1 LNFAFQGVFCKKT
14 NKSLCRIGMSTKIAQ
29 QVITETTLK
38 RIADRIWKNSLPVG
52 GFALRPG
59 GQYRPDATAWA
70 IMALRS
76 WGLSADLLRPARAK
90 LAAEQDKDGRII
102 VAQDN
107 PRAFWPTPLAVFA
120 WHGQSEFAEPRSRA
134 AAFLLRTT
142 GTHFKKEP
150 DNPVGNDPSIR
161 GWPWTMDTH
170 SWVEPTSL
178 TIAALRIEGCGTHER
193 VGEGVRLLMDR
204 QLASGGWNYGN
215 TTVFGT
221 ELAAMPESTGL
232 ALSALSGFVKK
243 QEVLRSIAH
252 LQGSVET
259 LTTPFSLGWA
269 ILGLAAWGERPHNAG
284 NLIDR
289 CLKRQNQYGAYDT
302 SLIALML
309 VCRKAEG
316 GLIHAFS

>member
-1 LNFAFQGVFCKKT
+1 VTIKDLMDMEKALSDIRT
-14 NKSLCRIGMSTKIAQ
+14 R
-29 QVITETTLK
+29 
-38 RIADRIWKNSLPVG
+38 SLPDG
-52 GFALRPG
+52 GFSLRRD

-70 IMALRS
+70 VMALQL
-76 WGLSADLLRPARAK
+76 WDLTADLLRPARAR
-90 LAAEQDKDGRII
+90 LAAEQDGDGRVV
-102 VAQDN
+102 VATGHAQ
-107 PRAFWPTPLAVFA
+107 AFWPTPLAVFA
-120 WHGQSEFAEPRSRA
+120 WHGQSKFEEPRARA
-134 AAFLLRTT
+134 VAFLLRTT
-142 GTHFKKEP
+142 GTHFRKEP
-150 DNPVGNDPSIR
+150 DNPAGHDPSIR

-178 TIAALRIEGCGTHER
+178 TIAALRIEGCGTNER
-193 VGEGVRLLMDR
+193 VGEGIRLLMNR

-232 ALSALSGFVKK
+232 ALSALSGFVKR
-243 QEVLRSIAH
+243 QEVSRSIAH
-252 LQGSVET
+252 LKGSVET
-259 LTTPFSLGWA
+259 LTTPLSLGWA
-269 ILGLAAWGERPHNAG
+269 ILGLAAWGERPQNAG

-289 CLKRQNQYGAYDT
+289 CLNRQNRYGAYDT

>member
-1 LNFAFQGVFCKKT
+1 MKKAI
-14 NKSLCRIGMSTKIAQ
+14 S
-29 QVITETTLK
+29 
-38 RIADRIWKNSLPVG
+38 DIWKRSLPGG
-52 GFALRPG
+52 GFSLRRD

-70 IMALRS
+70 VMALQLS
-76 WGLSADLLRPARAK
+76 GLTADRLRPARARI
-90 LAAEQDKDGRII
+90 AAEQNGDGRIAMAPGH
-102 VAQDN
+102 AQ
-107 PRAFWPTPLAVFA
+107 AFWSTPLAVFA
-120 WHGQSEFAEPRSRA
+120 WHGQSEFDEPRSRA
-134 AAFLLRTT
+134 VAFLLRTA

-150 DNPVGNDPSIR
+150 GNPAGHDPSIR
-161 GWPWTMDTH
+161 GWPWIMDTH

-178 TIAALRIEGCGTHER
+178 SIAALRIEGHGANER

-232 ALSALSGFVKK
+232 ALSALSGVAEK
-243 QEVLRSIAH
+243 QDVSHSIAH
-252 LQGSVET
+252 LKSIVET

-269 ILGLAAWGERPHNAG
+269 ILGLAAWGERPQNAG
-284 NLIDR
+284 KMIDR
-289 CLKRQNQYGAYDT
+289 CLDRQDRYGAYDT

-309 VCRKAEG
+309 VCRKAER